1 MRKNLIT
8 PEQDDLDPAARAF
21 EALRD
26 EVADLRHAIN
36 HLAQH
41 VETIPTQ
48 DYRKTLAEILRA
60 QDNMSAEI
68 KDLKS
73 HPAISL
79 TPEIFL
85 QELEKTKDRSLQKER
100 KSLNTMEDTLRA
112 NSNMIGHWIEQARA
126 ANIQNWR
133 IIQVGCLRLILGGLL
148 IFFLTKK

>member
-1 MRKNLIT
+1 MQKNLIT

-79 TPEIFL
+79 TPEEFL
-85 QELEKTKDRSLQKER
+85 KQLEETKDRSLQKER

-112 NSNMIGHWIEQARA
+112 NSNTIGHWIERARA

-133 IIQVGCLRLILGGLL
+133 IIQAGCLGIVLGGLL
-148 IFFLTKK
+148 IWNFR

>member
-1 MRKNLIT
+1 MQKNLIT

-41 VETIPTQ
+41 IETIPTQ

-60 QDNMSAEI
+60 QENMSAEI

-79 TPEIFL
+79 TPGRFLKEI
-85 QELEKTKDRSLQKER
+85 EETKDRSLQKER
-100 KSLNTMEDTLRA
+100 KSLNTMEDTLRT
-112 NSNMIGHWIEQARA
+112 NSNMIGQWIEQARA

-133 IIQVGCLRLILGGLL
+133 IIQVGCLGLIFGGLL

>member
-1 MRKNLIT
+1 MQKNLIT

-68 KDLKS
+68 TDLKS

-79 TPEIFL
+79 TPEIFW

-100 KSLNTMEDTLRA
+100 KSLNAMEDTLRT
-112 NSNMIGHWIEQARA
+112 NSNMIGQWIEQART

-133 IIQVGCLRLILGGLL
+133 IIQVGSLGIVLGGAIVFVL
-148 IFFLTKK
+148 K

>member
-1 MRKNLIT
+1 MHKNLIT
-8 PEQDDLDPAARAF
+8 PKQADLDPAARAF

-26 EVADLRHAIN
+26 EVAELRHAIN
-36 HLAQH
+36 HLTQH
-41 VETIPTQ
+41 VEIIPTQ

-60 QDNMSAEI
+60 QENMSAEI

-79 TPEIFL
+79 TPEEFL
-85 QELEKTKDRSLQKER
+85 KQLEETKDRSLQKER

-112 NSNMIGHWIEQARA
+112 NSNMIGQWIEQARA

-133 IIQVGCLRLILGGLL
+133 IIQVGCLGIFLGGAIVFAL
-148 IFFLTKK
+148 K

>member
-41 VETIPTQ
+41 IETIPTQ
-48 DYRKTLAEILRA
+48 EYRKSLAEILRA
-60 QDNMSAEI
+60 QVNMSAEI

-79 TPEIFL
+79 TPKRFLKEI
-85 QELEKTKDRSLQKER
+85 EETKDRSLQKER
-100 KSLNTMEDTLRA
+100 KSLNTMEDALRT
-112 NSNMIGHWIEQARA
+112 NSNMIGQWIEQARA

-133 IIQVGCLRLILGGLL
+133 IIQVGCLGIVFGGAIVFAL
-148 IFFLTKK
+148 K

>member
-1 MRKNLIT
+1 MQKNLIT

-41 VETIPTQ
+41 IETIPTQ

-60 QDNMSAEI
+60 QENMSAEI

-79 TPEIFL
+79 TPGRFLKEI
-85 QELEKTKDRSLQKER
+85 EETKDRSLQKER

-112 NSNMIGHWIEQARA
+112 NSNTIGHWIEQARA

-133 IIQVGCLRLILGGLL
+133 IIQVGCLGIFLGGA
-148 IFFLTKK
+148 IVFVFK